1 MQVASVSPLW
11 PPQWRPY
18 SQATSASDVDRAM
31 SMSYSAMTPSKGK
44 YFSYPV
50 FLKIKKPCQE
60 SPSSYH
66 SQVLA
71 GSASVFFNSGHYG
84 TPPSALS
91 RCPDH
96 LQLIGQTPYMP
107 QFLPE
112 KTVSQSDDHLWNV
125 LSLCVGQAGNA
136 RVKKLSSNPKQVRM
150 KLTSWPFNSLVV
162 NSESCIRS
170 AAQ

>member
-1 MQVASVSPLW
+1 MAPFDILHTIHPVIGRVQPWYVSISVFSSNVQAASVSPLW

-107 QFLPE
+107 RFLPE
-112 KTVSQSDDHLWNV
+112 KTVS
-125 LSLCVGQAGNA
+125 LSLMTTSGMCSACA
-136 RVKKLSSNPKQVRM
+136 WVKLEMQG
-150 KLTSWPFNSLVV
+150 L
-162 NSESCIRS
+162 RS
-170 AAQ
+170 